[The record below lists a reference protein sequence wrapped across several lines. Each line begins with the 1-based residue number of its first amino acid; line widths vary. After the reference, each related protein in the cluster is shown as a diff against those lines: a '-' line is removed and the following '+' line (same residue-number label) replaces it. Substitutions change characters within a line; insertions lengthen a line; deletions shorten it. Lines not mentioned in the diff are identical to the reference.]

1 VSRRERQRACPAG
14 AVGWTPRDGWAFDV
28 AELPTH
34 VDDGDYV
41 LTVSADGLVRGVT
54 AVTGAPLL
62 ALLRVE
68 ADVAELVEAL
78 HDVAEAFAQRL
89 AARDGD
95 PS

>member
-1 VSRRERQRACPAG
+1 VSADVRAPAG

-28 AELPTH
+28 AALPAH
-34 VDDGDYV
+34 VEDGDYV

-68 ADVAELVEAL
+68 ADVVELVEAL
-78 HDVAEAFAQRL
+78 RDIAEHSAQRL
-89 AARDGD
+89 SG
-95 PS
+95 PGGES

>member
-1 VSRRERQRACPAG
+1 VSADVRAPAG
-14 AVGWTPRDGWAFDV
+14 AVGWTPRAGWAFDV

-34 VDDGDYV
+34 VEDGDYV

-54 AVTGAPLL
+54 AVTGAPSL

-68 ADVAELVEAL
+68 ADMVELVEAL
-78 HDVAEAFAQRL
+78 RDVAESFADRL

>member
-1 VSRRERQRACPAG
+1 MSRRERQRARPAG
-14 AVGWTPRDGWAFDV
+14 A
-28 AELPTH
+28 
-34 VDDGDYV
+34 
-41 LTVSADGLVRGVT
+41 VSADGLVRGVT

>member
-1 VSRRERQRACPAG
+1 
-14 AVGWTPRDGWAFDV
+14 
-28 AELPTH
+28 
-34 VDDGDYV
+34 
-41 LTVSADGLVRGVT
+41 VT